1 MMEEKQ
7 SNFDR
12 LKTILGEIKAKNE
25 QQKSE
30 KSKID
35 GEMRDKASLLER

>member
-1 MMEEKQ
+1 MENFPKMMEEKQ

-25 QQKSE
+25 
-30 KSKID
+30 
-35 GEMRDKASLLER
+35 